1 MLLDAKNRELCPTAE
16 LLLMFASRAQNVDQ
30 LILPALSAG
39 RTVLSD
45 RFTDSTLVYQG
56 VGRGLGADVVYEL
69 DRIACRGL
77 IPDLTLLIDIDAE
90 TGLARARRRSVRTG
104 DSETR
109 MEEQDVGFHRRVRE
123 AYRQLA
129 ADESRRVRLI
139 DGSQTR
145 EAVAEQVWGFS
156 DNARIT
162 GAIAPP
168 QDPRTRALRFSAL
181 TLVPSTLSHRT
192 GTSTTLNPWMRAIS
206 RSSTSKP
213 NPSSRWRG
221 KMTRAASLRNSL
233 NPHWVSRN
241 GSPVAARMTTLNTRP
256 LHSRSAA

>member
-1 MLLDAKNRELCPTAE
+1 MSGRGRFITFEGPEGSGKSTQLRMLGERLRTSGHDVLETQEPGGTPIGIQIRHVLLDAKNRELCPTAE

-56 VGRGLGADVVYEL
+56 VGRGLGADLVYEL

-90 TGLARARRRSVRTG
+90 TGLARARRRNAGTEN
-104 DSETR
+104 SETR
-109 MEEQDVGFHRRVRE
+109 VSETRIEEQDIDFHRRVRD

-129 ADESRRVRLI
+129 ADESRRVKLI

-145 EAVAEQVWGFS
+145 EAVA
-156 DNARIT
+156 
-162 GAIAPP
+162 
-168 QDPRTRALRFSAL
+168 
-181 TLVPSTLSHRT
+181 
-192 GTSTTLNPWMRAIS
+192 
-206 RSSTSKP
+206 
-213 NPSSRWRG
+213 
-221 KMTRAASLRNSL
+221 
-233 NPHWVSRN
+233 
-241 GSPVAARMTTLNTRP
+241 
-256 LHSRSAA
+256 